1 MGTTLPIHNRKEKEI
16 KPIIL
21 SSLSRSPRKILALLI
36 VSVIIW
42 YSFLSSTNYIQ
53 HEPLSPTMASIDY
66 NINPLAWAPSLSER
80 IGKSAYPKSFFTPQ
94 ALLENEFNPVSAV
107 VLRVT
112 DDDESIIYAVK
123 HLLKY
128 NFISEIYIHNQIKSR
143 PLTVEVSVLDLGS
156 VHVY

>member
-1 MGTTLPIHNRKEKEI
+1 M
-16 KPIIL
+16 
-21 SSLSRSPRKILALLI
+21 ALLI
-36 VSVIIW
+36 VFIIILF
-42 YSFLSSTNYIQ
+42 SFRSSTNYIQ
-53 HEPLSPTMASIDY
+53 QDPLSPAAPSINY

-80 IGKSAYPKSFFTPQ
+80 VGKSAYPKSYFTPQ

-128 NFISEIYIHNQIKSR
+128 NFISEIYIHNHVKTR
-143 PLTVEVSVLDLGS
+143 PLTVEVRARAKFSL
-156 VHVY
+156 YFMFI